1 MTARTGDEMSG
12 PALLIA
18 GLAVTGSPVVAS
30 WLLAGLTVSSA
41 VGGIV
46 LGAVLDRVRRP
57 GRALAWCLGGYA
69 VGLGVI
75 LAGLGRVPAA
85 VLVGVAV
92 VAGLLGPALT
102 GGWTAQVP
110 QVAPGAR
117 LARANALDSMSYN
130 LAGLAG
136 PALAGLAATAVGAY
150 GAVGISVGLV
160 LLAVLPAWTL
170 PVNPRPRAA
179 AVRVRDLTEGVR
191 AILVSR
197 ALLRTTVAS
206 MVSFAGMAMLVVSA
220 PVLGIRFGAGAGFG
234 GLLLAVVALFALA
247 ANGLLAGPLRRL
259 AGRPDA
265 VLVGST
271 LVLGL
276 GLAITAVAGA
286 TAAVTTAAGAGSVG
300 GGWWG
305 VGWAVV
311 GVVVVGVASGP
322 QLTAV
327 MAVRHREA
335 PEQARGQVFTTGA
348 SLKITSFA
356 VGSAV
361 AGPLVAWSPPWAL
374 VTGAVLQVVAIAAFW
389 LLSPGG
395 PSRNTAEAVERA
407 GRMG

>member
-1 MTARTGDEMSG
+1 MLWRYMIGAVTARTGDEMSA

-41 VGGIV
+41 VGGVV
-46 LGAVLDRVRRP
+46 LGAVLDRARRP

-69 VGLGVI
+69 AGLTVI
-75 LAGLGRVPAA
+75 LAGLGHVPAA
-85 VLVGVAV
+85 PLVGVAV
-92 VAGLLGPALT
+92 LAGLLGPALT

-136 PALAGLAATAVGAY
+136 PALAGLTATAVGAY

-160 LLAVLPAWTL
+160 LLAVLPAWNL
-170 PVNPRPRAA
+170 PPNPRPQAA
-179 AVRVRDLTEGVR
+179 AVRGRDLTEGVR
-191 AILVSR
+191 AILRSR

-220 PVLGIRFGAGAGFG
+220 PVLGIRLGAGAGFG
-234 GLLLAVVALFALA
+234 GLLLAVVALFALV

-265 VLVGST
+265 VLVGAT
-271 LVLGL
+271 PALGL
-276 GLAITAVAGA
+276 GLAITA
-286 TAAVTTAAGAGSVG
+286 AAGTTSAIGWGLVG
-300 GGWWG
+300 
-305 VGWAVV
+305 A
-311 GVVVVGVASGP
+311 VVVGAASGP

-327 MAVRHREA
+327 LAVRHREA
-335 PEQARGQVFTTGA
+335 PDQVRGQVFTTGA

-356 VGSAV
+356 VGSAA

-374 VTGAVLQVVAIAAFW
+374 ATGAALQVVAVAAFW
-389 LLSPGG
+389 LLSWSG
-395 PSRNTAEAVERA
+395 PSRIEAEAAERTRA
-407 GRMG
+407 G